1 MRMYSLA
8 ALLIGTFPM
17 LANAEPSYN
26 CDNASHVAEHV
37 ICGSQELSSL
47 DRLIAKQ
54 YRQSLSDA
62 ALEKDKQTLRQ
73 VQRAWVTERNECE
86 YSFDCLKERSL
97 ERLTTL
103 KAIESF
109 AFSWGGVLRES
120 PTLES
125 EQVGS
130 TYERQAIVILQEEAA
145 YWNGYPWFK
154 VLVSGK
160 TAYQWGGII
169 CDTSRPNTTYCEE

>member
-1 MRMYSLA
+1 MRIDSLV
-8 ALLIGTFPM
+8 ALVALSLPM
-17 LANAEPSYN
+17 LANAAPSYN
-26 CDNASHVAEHV
+26 CDNASQIAEHV

-54 YRQSLSDA
+54 YRHTLSNTD
-62 ALEKDKQTLRQ
+62 LENDKQTLRQ
-73 VQRAWVTERNECE
+73 VQRAWVNERNKCE
-86 YSFDCLKERSL
+86 YSFDCLKKESL
-97 ERLTTL
+97 ERLKTL

-109 AFSWGGVLRES
+109 AYSWGGVLRQS

-130 TYERQAIVILQEEAA
+130 TYERQPIVILQEAPA

-154 VLVSGK
+154 VLVSGN
-160 TAYQWGGII
+160 TSYQWGGII